1 MRYWETIM
9 KNMKH
14 LANEELKSLYT
25 PFKILP
31 YIASKNWGI
40 KLMNFMAKFS
50 NGKLIDGMYN
60 EQRYIPSK
68 SGGPDIRVRIFK
80 PLNVEGKLPC
90 LEYIHGG
97 GYILGSPEMGPN
109 LNIIKQFIEKRPC
122 VVIAP
127 AYRKSLD
134 APYPAAFND
143 CYETLL
149 WAKEHADELGIYQ
162 DKFMVAGHSGGG
174 GLTAAVTLKARD
186 TKDIDIA
193 FQMPFYPMID
203 DSQSTSSAQEM
214 VSVPVWNAESN
225 KKGWD
230 AYLADIK
237 QQGLDTPKYAAA
249 FRNKDYKDFPPTIT
263 FVGDLEPFKDETI
276 AYVEALE
283 REGID
288 VTFRLYE
295 GCYHGFD
302 AYVPKAKISQ
312 DAVKFTYDSYAEYYD
327 KYVTK
332 AL

>member
-1 MRYWETIM
+1 M
-9 KNMKH
+9 KSMKH
-14 LANEELKSLYT
+14 LADKELRSLYT
-25 PFKILP
+25 PFKMMP
-31 YIASKNWGI
+31 YIASRDWGI
-40 KLMNFMAKFS
+40 KLMNFIAAFS
-50 NGKLIDGMYN
+50 NGKQVDGIHN
-60 EQRYIPSK
+60 EEKYIPSK

-97 GYILGSPEMGPN
+97 GYILGSPELTPN
-109 LNIIKQFIEKRPC
+109 LEIIKKFIERRPC

-149 WAKEHADELGIYQ
+149 WAKENADELGIYN

-174 GLTAAVTLKARD
+174 GLTAAITLKARD
-186 TKDIDIA
+186 TKEVKIA

-203 DSQSTSSAQEM
+203 DSQNTRSAREM
-214 VSVPVWNAESN
+214 VSVPVWNTASN

-230 AYLADIK
+230 AYLKGIRE
-237 QQGLDTPKYAAA
+237 QGLETPKYAAA
-249 FRNKDYKDFPPTIT
+249 FRNKDYEGFPPTIT

-276 AYVEALE
+276 AYVEAL
-283 REGID
+283 RNEGVD
-288 VTFRLYE
+288 VKFNLYE

-302 AYVPKAKISQ
+302 AYAPKAQVSQ
-312 DAVKFTYDSYAEYYD
+312 EAVKFTYDSYAEFYD
-327 KYVTK
+327 NYVV
-332 AL
+332 